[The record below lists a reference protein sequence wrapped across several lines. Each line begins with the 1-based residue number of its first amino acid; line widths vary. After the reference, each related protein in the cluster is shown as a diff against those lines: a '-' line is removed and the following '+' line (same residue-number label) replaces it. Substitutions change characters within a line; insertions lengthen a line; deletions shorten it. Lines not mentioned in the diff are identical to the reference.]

1 MGQQHVMSKKLCKE
15 YSELEA
21 KGQLKKNKYR
31 CNKCKLEAPKEK
43 WCCKPKKLKR

>member
-1 MGQQHVMSKKLCKE
+1 MSKKLCKE

-21 KGQLKKNKYR
+21 KIRKKKLTHR
-31 CNKCKLEAPKEK
+31 CAKCHLESPKEK